1 MTNNTISTFPYP
13 TCIVCDSKGTS
24 KYTNLKDRHFGNST
38 GWNISECENEK
49 CRLFWLDPMPTKEDI
64 WKAYASYYTHSDHKK
79 SILDFAFLEKPYY
92 ALKYGYFPEF
102 SVFKKMPG
110 LLAYLLPTVKT
121 KFDFS
126 ILYLK
131 AIEKG
136 KVLDFG
142 CGNGT
147 FLDKMIEGNWE
158 AYGLDVDPKA
168 IDHCRSKGINAN
180 VGDIDSQNYPDNFFD
195 VITINHVIEHVHEVD
210 ALLKSCYKVLKKG
223 GKLVIATPNTESWQH
238 NVYKEHWLQL
248 DPPRHLHIFNINN
261 LEQVVK
267 RNDFSIVKS
276 FSSSRIDA
284 WSAIVSRG
292 IKRNG
297 IFQIGTEK
305 KTKMDLF
312 VGLFQQRISF
322 ILTKFNKRAGGE
334 IILIATK
341 K

>member
-1 MTNNTISTFPYP
+1 MENADYSGLIPCLQKKIFGRVRAN
-13 TCIVCDSKGTS
+13 V
-24 KYTNLKDRHFGNST
+24 NLRY
-38 GWNISECENEK
+38 
-49 CRLFWLDPMPTKEDI
+49 R
-64 WKAYASYYTHSDHKK
+64 
-79 SILDFAFLEKPYY
+79 
-92 ALKYGYFPEF
+92 
-102 SVFKKMPG
+102 FKKIPG

-210 ALLKSCYKVLKKG
+210 VLLKSCYKVLKKG

-238 NVYKEHWLQL
+238 NIYKEHWLQL

-261 LEQVVK
+261 LEEVVK
-267 RNDFSIVKS
+267 RNEFSIEKS

-297 IFQIGTEK
+297 TFQIGTEK
-305 KTKMDLF
+305 KTKMDLI
-312 VGLFQQRISF
+312 VGLFQQRISY

-334 IILIATK
+334 IILIAK